1 MQVRTLEPRVPCKSS
16 GLGIIFNI
24 NIVAV
29 VVFAIVVIDTP

>member
-16 GLGIIFNI
+16 SLGIIFNI

-29 VVFAIVVIDTP
+29 VFAIVVIDTP